1 MPIEVSWKV
10 PKRIG
15 YVRFYG
21 IVKLEDVQ
29 AQIRET
35 EAQIA
40 EAEPPLHFFIDS
52 TEVEKYDL
60 TLAQIRSVFPGH
72 NPKIGWTVVYGPS
85 RVTRFFASI
94 MMQLIK
100 GQFHFVESYDEAIE
114 FITHNDPSL
123 RELFLPLTQA

>member
-21 IVKLEDVQ
+21 VVRLEDVEV
-29 AQIRET
+29 QIRET

-52 TEVEKYDL
+52 TDVEKYDL

-72 NPKIGWTVVYGPS
+72 NPRIGWTVCYGQS

-100 GQFHFVESYDEAIE
+100 GKFQFVESYEEAVE
-114 FITHNDPSL
+114 FIMHNDPTL
-123 RELFLPLTQA
+123 REMLEPSTAA